1 MKQVV
6 TAGSEAFQVQA
17 NMVKHLE
24 NSGFFSREVLRE
36 ANPTIGMLA
45 LICASIPGADWV
57 AKSKYQRAMMHA
69 LGIWLDTDLDNHDD
83 QAYGGFSDE
92 DDGGLQGGVE
102 EAPRAGFMP
111 MPPMPPIPAMPPL
124 QPFQEEDEV
133 VEVHQASGPPAKR
146 PRKDSVKVR
155 EAKAGE

>member
-1 MKQVV
+1 MKHVV
-6 TAGSEAFQVQA
+6 TEGSDAFQVQA

-24 NSGFFSREVLRE
+24 NSGFFSREALRE
-36 ANPTIGMLA
+36 GNPTISMLA
-45 LICASIPGADWV
+45 LFCAGIPGADWV

-69 LGIWLDTDLDNHDD
+69 MGIWLDTDVENHDD

-92 DDGGLQGGVE
+92 DDGGLQGGVGE
-102 EAPRAGFMP
+102 DPRAGFMP

-124 QPFQEEDEV
+124 QPFHSEDEV
-133 VEVHQASGPPAKR
+133 VELPQANAPPAKR